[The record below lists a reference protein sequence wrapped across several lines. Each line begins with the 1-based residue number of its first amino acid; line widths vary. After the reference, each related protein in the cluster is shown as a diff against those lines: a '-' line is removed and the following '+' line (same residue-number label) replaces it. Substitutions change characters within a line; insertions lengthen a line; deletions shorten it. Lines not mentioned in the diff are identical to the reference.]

1 MNIRKPVKDLVDLKL
16 TIWYESRKPIIKEAI
31 NNYPPGYYTFSGNGE
46 EYLLVGWSEPT
57 KKEEVVQV
65 FLEREIEEGTER
77 LRVDPKY
84 ISVADFTEIAEAST
98 EENPEEIVSIGIT
111 TYKDFRYILG
121 RLANEKVQYLKEV
134 DGTTNRVFEG
144 MDGCHT
150 QLTSMG
156 VPKEDFDKFIYTIV
170 HER

>member
-1 MNIRKPVKDLVDLKL
+1 MNVRKPVKDLIDLKL
-16 TIWYESRKPIIKEAI
+16 TIWYETRKPIIKEAI
-31 NNYPPGYYTFSGNGE
+31 NMYPPGYYIFSGNGE

-84 ISVADFTEIAEAST
+84 ISTEDSLVGS
-98 EENPEEIVSIGIT
+98 EEVKLVNT
-111 TYKDFRYILG
+111 DYKPFNYILG
-121 RLANEKVQYLKEV
+121 RNVNDKIQYLKEA
-134 DGTTNRVFEG
+134 DSTTNRVFEG
-144 MDGCHT
+144 IEACHI

-156 VPKEDFDKFIYTIV
+156 VLKEDFDKFIYTIV
-170 HER
+170 HE